1 MPRSRDEREMEKALV
16 EAMGFFLDAARR
28 AVLDGAVPPADGVLT
43 AAGAPDMRNWPG
55 EGLWRS
61 TIDRLV
67 RPVVERI
74 YRRSYRAT
82 AGHDPVPADVQRQ
95 SDAAAGRVASGGWL
109 RRVWAAAQ
117 QALTSAHT
125 SQDNQTLQR
134 AALGDVLTIDAASRA
149 TRDRLAEYRRIV
161 QNAALSDRAR
171 AAALREL
178 DRAELGL
185 LPAQSA
191 QVPDNVATA
200 LAALAR
206 ARSQSDRE
214 QGRPWRAEAATTA
227 VTETTLAESA
237 GAYDAGQSSE
247 QATGQQTA
255 RKRWV
260 ALHDPATRQLDDNV
274 REAHRLA
281 DGQEVPLDSP
291 FTVGGETLRYPG
303 DPSGSPGNV
312 INCRCSVSVIPAALA
327 AAAKETPLMSTTDV
341 TAAVTAATDL
351 PFAPRD
357 TSWDGDAA
365 RAAVRKWATD
375 DASGDLDE
383 KKYAKAFL
391 WADPEGPP
399 SSYKLPIATVVDGEL
414 RAVLAGVQSA
424 ASVLQG
430 GQGGVK
436 DIDASQQETI
446 RKRLGELY
454 AQAAKAFQDDSIV
467 PPWKKGSQTA
477 AAAPC
482 GCQAAA
488 AQETAAAAVEQRAP
502 LPLVVDTPAPEC
514 PCQRPQEESV
524 TAAPAERRWK
534 ILVASA
540 GTKVEWPPPKE
551 WFAPPKT
558 DGPRAIRVTADGRI
572 SGHLAAWSHDGMPN
586 CHVGYDGECV
596 LPPKSPSGYR
606 YFHQTTLDMPDG
618 SELDVGL
625 ITMDTGHAPVGMAA
639 GAAVSHYDDTG
650 TMAAVVRAG
659 EDENGVWVAGSVLP
673 TLSEDQRLRLSLA
686 RYSGDWRT
694 RNGQLELI
702 AALAVPTPGFPNPS
716 RSDYAMVAAGALVP
730 AQAAVAEAAPVP
742 AGDRGP
748 GRTACGCE
756 MTDPAPAAEDP
767 DAAQVPEQL
776 RGPEDDGLAPLDD
789 DTAAI
794 LDALMDEFRELPER
808 DISAAGTLIA
818 SGSGSVPD
826 YVKRIAKH
834 LQEKG
839 FTKSHSYAGA
849 WVTVKKMCSTGD
861 ATFPGV
867 QKVNAKSRAQACAAV
882 ATIGSLAIRA
892 SANEET
898 ATAGEDAD
906 ADGTEQSARDERAQ
920 QQDGEPNGE
929 AAKDNEKA
937 EVA

>member
-1 MPRSRDEREMEKALV
+1 MPRSDDEQDLQDAIV
-16 EAMGFFLDAARR
+16 QAMTVFLDAARR
-28 AVLDGAVPPADGVLT
+28 AVLDGRPPPPDGTLT
-43 AAGAPDMRNWPG
+43 AAGPPDMRNWPG

-61 TIDRLV
+61 AIDRLI

-74 YRRSYRAT
+74 YRRSYRET
-82 AGHDPVPADVQRQ
+82 AGHEPVPADVQRQ
-95 SDAAAGRVASGGWL
+95 SDAAADRLAGGGWL

-117 QALTSAHT
+117 QALTNAHAR
-125 SQDNQTLQR
+125 QDNEALQR
-134 AALGDVLTIDAASRA
+134 AALGDVLTVDAASRA

-161 QNAALSDRAR
+161 HNADLSDRAR
-171 AAALREL
+171 AAALAEL
-178 DRAELGL
+178 DRAERGL
-185 LPAQSA
+185 LPAQST

-206 ARSQSDRE
+206 ARAQNDEE
-214 QGRPWRAEAATTA
+214 QGRPWRSEAATTA
-227 VTETTLAESA
+227 VTETTAAESN

-260 ALHDPATRQLDDNV
+260 AVLDD
-274 REAHRLA
+274 RTRDAHRDA
-281 DGQEVPLDSP
+281 DGQEVPLDAP
-291 FTVGGETLRYPG
+291 FEVGGETLRFPG
-303 DPSGSPGNV
+303 DPTGSPGNV

-327 AAAKETPLMSTTDV
+327 AAAKETQPMSTTTV

-357 TSWDGDAA
+357 TAWDGDAA
-365 RAAVRKWATD
+365 RSAVRKWATD
-375 DASGDLDE
+375 GSGSLDE
-383 KKYAKAFL
+383 KKYAQAFL
-391 WADPEGPP
+391 WADSQGPP
-399 SSYKLPIATVVDGEL
+399 SSYKLPFATVVDGEL
-414 RAVLAGVQSA
+414 RAVLGGVQSA

-430 GQGGVK
+430 GMGGMK
-436 DIDASQQETI
+436 DLTADQQEAVK
-446 RKRLGELY
+446 KRLSALY
-454 AQAAKAFQDDSIV
+454 
-467 PPWKKGSQTA
+467 TA
-477 AAAPC
+477 AAQAFKDDTIVAPWEKETQTASAAGAPC
-482 GCQAAA
+482 GCRAAAQAEAAA
-488 AQETAAAAVEQRAP
+488 ADVQEREA
-502 LPLVVDTPAPEC
+502 LPLVVDTAAPEC
-514 PCQRPQEESV
+514 PCQGGTPA
-524 TAAPAERRWK
+524 AAPVERRWK

-540 GTKVEWPPPKE
+540 GTAVGWPPPRD
-551 WFAPPKT
+551 WFEPPAT

-586 CHVGYDGECV
+586 CHVGYEGQCV

-659 EDENGVWVAGSVLP
+659 EDDNGIWVAGSVLP
-673 TLSEDQRLRLSLA
+673 TLSDDQRLRLSLA

-730 AQAAVAEAAPVP
+730 AQAVP
-742 AGDRGP
+742 AP
-748 GRTACGCE
+748 EEARTACGCE
-756 MTDPAPAAEDP
+756 MTEP
-767 DAAQVPEQL
+767 AQVDQVAGAEEVPQQL
-776 RGPEDDGLAPLDD
+776 QGPEDDGLEPLDEE
-789 DTAAI
+789 TAAI
-794 LDALMDEFRELPER
+794 LDALLGEIEVLPAR
-808 DISAAGTLIA
+808 DVTAAGALIA

-839 FTKSHSYAGA
+839 FDKSHSYAGA

-867 QKVNAKSRAQACAAV
+867 QQVNARSRAQACAAV

-892 SANEET
+892 SAAEDEPSGAGGKET
-898 ATAGEDAD
+898 DGGPDTGAAED
-906 ADGTEQSARDERAQ
+906 E
-920 QQDGEPNGE
+920 
-929 AAKDNEKA
+929 EKA